1 MSSPVPPCVNAMGS
15 CGPDAPDPPRLWRKG
30 ASDLTPMDVSI
41 LDVLIVLTSAAAIAG
56 LVQALAGA
64 LLVRRFA
71 RQRSHPT
78 TTLPPITVLKPLYG
92 DEPLLEQALATIC
105 EQDYP
110 NWQVVFGV
118 QRADDPAIAVVD
130 RLQLRFPDRDL
141 VLVVD
146 PTLHGPNRKV
156 GNLMNMLPSARH
168 DVLAIADSDLHVR
181 PDYLRRLMAALN
193 DPGVGLVTTLYAGLP
208 AHRRLPALLGA
219 TQITHGFLPSAL
231 LARGLGRR
239 DCLGATMCLDR
250 GMLARIGGFEAL
262 VPHLA
267 DDNVLGQLVRRA
279 GFGVALADTVPST
292 TVPEA
297 TLRALFRHEL
307 RWARTIRALEPVG
320 FAASVLQYWQFWALM
335 TVILTGGAVW
345 TWILFLLSW
354 VFRAGAARAIDRALS
369 EELGAL
375 AFRCPVWLLPL
386 RDLMSVVVFLA
397 SHSGTTVDWRGH
409 GMHADTPRRPSGRND
424 DR

>member
-1 MSSPVPPCVNAMGS
+1 
-15 CGPDAPDPPRLWRKG
+15 
-30 ASDLTPMDVSI
+30 MDVSI
-41 LDVLIVLTSAAAIAG
+41 LDVLVVLTAGASVAG
-56 LVQALAGA
+56 LLQALAGS
-64 LLVRRFA
+64 LLVQRFA
-71 RQRSHPT
+71 RRRANPD

-92 DEPLLEQALATIC
+92 DEPLLEQALASIC
-105 EQDYP
+105 VQDYP
-110 NWQVVFGV
+110 DWQVVFGV

-130 RLQLRFPDRDL
+130 RLRLRFPDRDL

-156 GNLMNMLPSARH
+156 GNLMNMLPSAHH
-168 DVLAIADSDLHVR
+168 DVLVIADSDLHVR
-181 PDYLRRLMAALN
+181 PDYLRRLIASLAE
-193 DPGVGLVTTLYAGLP
+193 PGVGLVTTLYAGLP

-250 GMLARIGGFEAL
+250 DMLARIGGFEAL

-279 GFGVALADTVPST
+279 GFGVALADTVPAT

-320 FAASVLQYWQFWALM
+320 FAASVLQYGLFWALM
-335 TVILTGGAVW
+335 MVILTGGTVW
-345 TWILFLLSW
+345 AWVLFLLSW
-354 VFRAGAARAIDRALS
+354 VLRAVAAHEIDRALS
-369 EELGAL
+369 RELGTL

-386 RDLMSVVVFLA
+386 RDLMSVVVFVA
-397 SHSGTTVDWRGH
+397 SHAGTTVDWRGH
-409 GMHADTPRRPSGRND
+409 GMHADTPGRPTDHNHSTAPLRD
-424 DR
+424 

>member
-1 MSSPVPPCVNAMGS
+1 
-15 CGPDAPDPPRLWRKG
+15 
-30 ASDLTPMDVSI
+30 MDVSI
-41 LDVLIVLTSAAAIAG
+41 LDGLIVLTAAAAIAG

-71 RQRSHPT
+71 RQRSHPAA
-78 TTLPPITVLKPLYG
+78 TLPPITVLKPLYG
-92 DEPLLEQALATIC
+92 DEPLLEQALASIC

-110 NWQVVFGV
+110 NLQVVFGV
-118 QRADDPAIAVVD
+118 QRADDPAIAVVEGL
-130 RLQLRFPDRDL
+130 RLRFPDRDL

-146 PTLHGPNRKV
+146 PTVHGPNRKV

-168 DVLAIADSDLHVR
+168 DVLVIADSDLHVR

-193 DPGVGLVTTLYAGLP
+193 DPGIGLVTTLYAGLP

-250 GMLARIGGFEAL
+250 AMLARIGGFEAL

-297 TLRALFRHEL
+297 TLRALARHEL

-320 FAASVLQYWQFWALM
+320 FAASVLQYGLFWALM

-354 VFRAGAARAIDRALS
+354 VFRAGAARRIDRALS
-369 EELGAL
+369 EELGTL

-386 RDLMSVVVFLA
+386 RDLMSVVVFVV
-397 SHSGTTVDWRGH
+397 SHAGTTVDWRGH
-409 GMHADTPRRPSGRND
+409 GMHADTPGRPSGRND

>member
-1 MSSPVPPCVNAMGS
+1 
-15 CGPDAPDPPRLWRKG
+15 
-30 ASDLTPMDVSI
+30 MDVSI
-41 LDVLIVLTSAAAIAG
+41 LDGLIVLTAAAAIAG
-56 LVQALAGA
+56 LAQALAGA
-64 LLVRRFA
+64 ILVWRFA
-71 RQRSHPT
+71 DRRSDRA
-78 TTLPPITVLKPLYG
+78 TTLPPVTVLKPLYG

-105 EQDYP
+105 VQDYP
-110 NWQVVFGV
+110 DWQVVFGV

-130 RLQLRFPDRDL
+130 RLRLRFPDRDL

-156 GNLMNMLPSARH
+156 GNLINMLPSARH
-168 DVLAIADSDLHVR
+168 DVLVIADSDLHVR
-181 PDYLRRLMAALN
+181 PDYLRRLMATLN
-193 DPGVGLVTTLYAGLP
+193 EPGVGLVTTLYAGLP

-250 GMLARIGGFEAL
+250 AMLARIGGFEAL

-267 DDNVLGQLVRRA
+267 DDNVLGQLVRNA
-279 GFGVALADTVPST
+279 GFDVALADTVPST

-297 TLRALFRHEL
+297 TVRALFRHEM

-320 FAASVLQYWQFWALM
+320 FAASILQYGLFWALM
-335 TVILTGGAVW
+335 TVILSSGATW
-345 TWILFLLSW
+345 AWILFLLSW
-354 VFRAGAARAIDRALS
+354 VFRAVAARAIDGALS
-369 EELGAL
+369 KELGAL

-397 SHSGTTVDWRGH
+397 SHAGTTVDWRGH
-409 GMHADTPRRPSGRND
+409 GMHADTPGRPTTTTRPLP
-424 DR
+424 